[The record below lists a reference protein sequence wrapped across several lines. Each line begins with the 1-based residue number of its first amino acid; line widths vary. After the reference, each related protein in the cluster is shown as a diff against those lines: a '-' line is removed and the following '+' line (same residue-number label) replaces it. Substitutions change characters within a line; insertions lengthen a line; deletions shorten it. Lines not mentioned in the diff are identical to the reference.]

1 MRRALLFHRKAF
13 DERKRNEGRVHSNE
27 KKGNDFHSLFLFIF
41 IKGFIKALL

>member
-13 DERKRNEGRVHSNE
+13 AERKRNEGWVHSNE
-27 KKGNDFHSLFLFIF
+27 KKENDFPSLFLFIF